1 MFLQSN
7 EHVGTYYAAVNPEL
21 IQPRQALEGDLD
33 CEVLVVGAGFSGL
46 HTALRLVEGGRQV
59 CVIEASRIAW
69 AASGRNGGQ
78 ALPGWSSDLP
88 PLEADLGYEG
98 ARRLW
103 DGMLWAAGEMREL
116 PQRHGF
122 DCDYRVGHLWTA
134 ILPRRVGLLY
144 DWQAEANRRWGYEG
158 LRFVAKDELPEWIAS
173 ERYLAGLYDPHAAHL
188 NPLKLAFGL
197 AAAIE
202 RAGGRIHERTR
213 ALNYREE
220 GDGYRVRTEHG
231 EIRCAALVLACNAYI
246 DGLDSELSQRML
258 PVGTYQVATEP
269 LGEERAKS
277 LLPRNCCVTDNQF
290 VLDYFRLT
298 PDHRLLFGGGCTY
311 LGGMPS
317 DIRAAT
323 RPYLERV
330 FPQLRGVALEYAWG
344 GHIDCSM
351 RRTPDIGRQGNRYWL
366 QGYSGHGVLPSLAAA
381 RAATRCSATTRPWR
395 YTSACAI
402 RSFPAASASPRR
414 WKPWAKRI
422 TVCATC
428 SERARSRDERSSRRS
443 GGDRQPGARI
453 AQAQGHHPAG
463 TGRRHSPFGGLRL
476 PGRARPFAAGGGRP
490 GRHQPGARGAGDLLL
505 LLAEDPGLALGDP
518 PGRASDPG
526 LRSWRQ
532 RQPGIAASRRR
543 LLHARNLP

>member
-173 ERYLAGLYDPHAAHL
+173 ERYLAGLYDP
-188 NPLKLAFGL
+188 
-197 AAAIE
+197 
-202 RAGGRIHERTR
+202 
-213 ALNYREE
+213 
-220 GDGYRVRTEHG
+220 
-231 EIRCAALVLACNAYI
+231 
-246 DGLDSELSQRML
+246 
-258 PVGTYQVATEP
+258 
-269 LGEERAKS
+269 
-277 LLPRNCCVTDNQF
+277 
-290 VLDYFRLT
+290 T
-298 PDHRLLFGGGCTY
+298 PHT
-311 LGGMPS
+311 
-317 DIRAAT
+317 
-323 RPYLERV
+323 
-330 FPQLRGVALEYAWG
+330 
-344 GHIDCSM
+344 
-351 RRTPDIGRQGNRYWL
+351 
-366 QGYSGHGVLPSLAAA
+366 
-381 RAATRCSATTRPWR
+381 
-395 YTSACAI
+395 
-402 RSFPAASASPRR
+402 
-414 WKPWAKRI
+414 
-422 TVCATC
+422 
-428 SERARSRDERSSRRS
+428 
-443 GGDRQPGARI
+443 
-453 AQAQGHHPAG
+453 
-463 TGRRHSPFGGLRL
+463 
-476 PGRARPFAAGGGRP
+476 
-490 GRHQPGARGAGDLLL
+490 
-505 LLAEDPGLALGDP
+505 
-518 PGRASDPG
+518 
-526 LRSWRQ
+526 
-532 RQPGIAASRRR
+532 
-543 LLHARNLP
+543 